1 MFNIMNNETGDL
13 NADSPLDELEGG
25 IREGSGAVVTL
36 TLLGKV
42 ERNGI
47 PLNIV
52 QIEGGE
58 AGGEIERFMERL
70 RMARAGG

>member
-1 MFNIMNNETGDL
+1 MKREILTPI
-13 NADSPLDELEGG
+13 PLDELEG

-52 QIEGGE
+52 QIEGE
-58 AGGEIERFMERL
+58 AGEIERFMERL